1 MQHFLLALLVLF
13 LISCSR
19 ESSQTTGWDYNDPKN
34 GGFQKVPYLEQ
45 ETGPGLVLIEGGT
58 FEIFLEQDSIIS
70 EKKMEVVVPS
80 YYLDQYEVTNQ
91 SYCEYLYWT
100 KRTFGTDFPLV
111 HMNALPDTLVWENE
125 MGKAN
130 NFVTNYL
137 RHPAYANY
145 PVVGVSWMQ
154 ANNYCEWRTDRVN
167 EFILIREGVLVHNPS
182 QVDEDH
188 FNTQAYL
195 AGQYMSGINAK
206 LLPDLNPNRFY
217 GNKPGERIVRLE
229 DGILL
234 PKYRLPTEVEWEY
247 AASSGVT
254 LDKKLQ
260 KKLDE
265 SLIRFGRYVN
275 PAYNNDNSFNALSVV
290 PVDAFVPNDFGV
302 YNLSGN
308 VSEWVADTYIVRTDT
323 SITSFSPFVGIRT
336 PVPVESLHYK
346 NDEKLNLVIYD
357 IGLFEHFTQELKQL
371 YLADHPTDSQAYDVF
386 KVTDEY
392 ITLAKEYEASGNY
405 LDAADLMM
413 VFSGDVLDGFQLRHE
428 THSPNG
434 YRMEYPLLISVKKCL
449 AKSILDIPGNIQYQ
463 DVSPYDRIKFRN
475 NSSLNYPFY
484 DSVVEINDQRV
495 FKGANWKDTGK
506 WITPAYRR
514 HMNKFEASA
523 LVGFRCAMDR
533 VGAPVG
539 LGKKNKK

>member
-1 MQHFLLALLVLF
+1 MHNSLLALLILF
-13 LISCSR
+13 LVSCSR

-70 EKKMEVVVPS
+70 DKKMNVVVPS
-80 YYLDQYEVTNQ
+80 YYIDQYEVTNQ

-100 KRTFGTDFPLV
+100 KRTFGVDFPLV
-111 HMNALPDTLVWENE
+111 HVNALPDTLVWENE

-130 NFVTNYL
+130 NFVINYL

-167 EFILIREGVLVHNPS
+167 EFILIREGVLVHNPG

-188 FNTQAYL
+188 FNTQTYL

-217 GNKPGERIVRLE
+217 DNKPGGRIVRLE

-247 AASSGVT
+247 AASGGVT

-275 PAYNNDNSFNALSVV
+275 PVYNNDNSFNTLSVV

-308 VSEWVADTYIVRTDT
+308 VSEWVADTYIERTDT
-323 SITSFSPFVGIRT
+323 SITSFSPFVGTRT
-336 PVPVESLHYK
+336 KVPVESLHYPH
-346 NDEKLNLVIYD
+346 DEKLSLVLYD
-357 IGLFEHFTQELKQL
+357 IALFEHFIGELKQL
-371 YLADHPTDSQAYDVF
+371 YLADHPTDSLAYDVF
-386 KVTDEY
+386 NIADEY
-392 ITLAKEYEASGNY
+392 ITLAKAYEASGNY
-405 LDAADLMM
+405 MDAADLMM
-413 VFSGDVLDGFQLRHE
+413 VFSGDVLDGFQIRHE
-428 THSPNG
+428 TNSPNG
-434 YRMEYPLLISVKKCL
+434 YRMEYPLLIHVKKSL
-449 AKSILDIPGNIQYQ
+449 AKSILDIPGHLQYQ
-463 DVSPYDRIKFRN
+463 NVSPYDRIRFRN

-484 DSVVEINDQRV
+484 DSVVRINDQRV
-495 FKGANWKDTGK
+495 FKGSNWKDTEK
-506 WITPAYRR
+506 WVTPAYRR

-533 VGAPVG
+533 IGAPVG